1 MADIPEWISQALSR
15 LNPVN
20 VARRVGS
27 NFRQGV
33 GEFRRH
39 PGQEVVQHGLR
50 AVPFVGGVLSNLA
63 DKYFDNRNYRNDY
76 VHRSPEERGSQFGGI
91 GDMLGLP
98 DYTSAN
104 PISYG
109 GMSGITSPQRGNYPT
124 PQGPQ
129 QSALASLLGL
139 NNYQGNSPGSGLPG
153 ITSPNTFDGSPS
165 YGMSGGLG
173 IQNYAYGNP
182 TISPYLSGNFS
193 QSQSPRLLP
202 LIDMDYGQNPD
213 IVLNQDG
220 GLPGITGPNIYS
232 GTPSAPTGL
241 DAMSGGGA
249 RDAFAGTSGSSD
261 WGNTFASLGMLGS
274 SGGSHNSMGGP
285 TAIADNLAGHSAL
298 RNRLRERLRQN
309 PNDQSAL
316 ALREQM
322 IANRS
327 GSL

>member
-98 DYTSAN
+98 DYTSSK

-153 ITSPNTFDGSPS
+153 ITSPNPYSNGDN
-165 YGMSGGLG
+165 GG
-173 IQNYAYGNP
+173 A
-182 TISPYLSGNFS
+182 
-193 QSQSPRLLP
+193 
-202 LIDMDYGQNPD
+202 GQNTSPAQMLQP
-213 IVLNQDG
+213 IG
-220 GLPGITGPNIYS
+220 
-232 GTPSAPTGL
+232 SAPPPNQI
-241 DAMSGGGA
+241 SGGGA

-261 WGNTFASLGMLGS
+261 WGNTFASLGMQGS
-274 SGGSHNSMGGP
+274 SGGSHNSMAGP
-285 TAIADNLAGHSAL
+285 TAIADSLAGQSAL
-298 RNRLRERLRQN
+298 RNRLREQLRQN

-322 IANRS
+322 IANRG
-327 GSL
+327 GSR